1 MRCTVKGVFSSPRF
15 SIVFRM
21 MSGVVAC
28 LCFLS
33 TSWADS
39 QGIPESA
46 TSPPSHPITVDQAVA
61 MALSRNPD
69 ILSFKKAW
77 KGTRKLEVTALAPAD
92 PQIQYLYGGGEQG
105 NGPNGQG
112 LPYSSGSNWAV
123 FQSFLFPG
131 KAQVGYKINKDN
143 TKSAYYAYRTQ
154 RVTLRNQTEVACY
167 QLLLGQKTLALNLE
181 MQSWFKRVL
190 DITRAKLSVGSAQ
203 ILDVV
208 NAKVQLSQS
217 RLDQLTYEWQVKVAR
232 RQLNMLLN
240 LPLDAPTE
248 VSAIPSPR
256 DLPLSLAQLE
266 DMALVNRPDL
276 LTAKTTLDL
285 NRHQLSLSKLG
296 YLPDYQ
302 FEASEGGESCYSFA
316 GINCYYLGVQIN
328 IPIFAP
334 IKQTKQ
340 VESAR
345 DMVRSADFQYEWQA
359 NQVKLNVDNTY
370 SQVLLGY
377 RQFLINETQI
387 VPQTR
392 LAFELA
398 LTGYENQK
406 NDFLYL
412 INAIQGYRQARYNRF
427 QSQINYYESLS
438 NLEAAIGSPI
448 SLAQG
453 PVSPPPANGRV
464 P

>member
-1 MRCTVKGVFSSPRF
+1 MRSRVMGVLLSRRF
-15 SIVFRM
+15 SRKLRIVF
-21 MSGVVAC
+21 GIVAC
-28 LCFLS
+28 LWFIS
-33 TSWADS
+33 PSWADT
-39 QGIPESA
+39 QDVPGTAGIS
-46 TSPPSHPITVDQAVA
+46 SSHPITVEQAVA

-69 ILSFKKAW
+69 ILSFKKSWTA
-77 KGTRKLEVTALAPAD
+77 TRKLEVTALAPAD
-92 PQIQYLYGGGEQG
+92 PQVQYLFGGGEQG

-112 LPYSSGSNWAV
+112 LPYSSGNNWAV

-131 KAQVGYKINKDN
+131 KAQAGYKINKDN
-143 TKSAYYAYRTQ
+143 TKNAYYAYRTQ

-167 QLLLGQKTLALNLE
+167 QLLLGQKSLALNRE
-181 MQSWFKRVL
+181 MQSWFRRVL

-208 NAKVQLSQS
+208 NAKVQLSQA

-248 VSAIPSPR
+248 VAAIPVPR
-256 DLPLSLAQLE
+256 DLPISLSQLE

-302 FEASEGGESCYSFA
+302 FEASEGGESCYGFA
-316 GINCYYLGVQIN
+316 GINCYYLGVQVN
-328 IPIFAP
+328 VPIFAP

-377 RQFLINETQI
+377 RQFQINETQI

-427 QSQINYYESLS
+427 QSLINYYESIS

-448 SLAQG
+448 SLDQVPA
-453 PVSPPPANGRV
+453 PPPSSDRRV

>member
-1 MRCTVKGVFSSPRF
+1 MSGHFLPRF
-15 SIVFRM
+15 FRVM
-21 MSGVVAC
+21 LAVPGMVAI
-28 LCFLS
+28 LWGS
-33 TSWADS
+33 PGWANPPVDQS
-39 QGIPESA
+39 PES
-46 TSPPSHPITVDQAVA
+46 HVLTVDQAVA

-69 ILSFKKAW
+69 ILSYKKAW
-77 KGTRKLEVTALAPAD
+77 VATRKLEVTALAPAD
-92 PQIQYLYGGGEQG
+92 PQIQFLYGGGQQG

-112 LPYSSGSNWAV
+112 LPNESGNNWAAT
-123 FQSFLFPG
+123 QNFLFPG
-131 KAQVGYKINKDN
+131 KAQVGLKINKDN
-143 TKSAYYAYRTQ
+143 TRSAYFAYRTQ
-154 RVTLRNQTEVACY
+154 RVTLRNQTEVSCY
-167 QLLLGQKTLALNLE
+167 QLLLAQKSLALNKE
-181 MQSWFKRVL
+181 MQTWFKRVL

-208 NAKVQLSQS
+208 NAKVQLSQA
-217 RLDQLTYEWQVKVAR
+217 RLDQLTYEWQIKVAR

-240 LPLDAPTE
+240 LSLDAPTE
-248 VSAIPSPR
+248 IASIQTPR
-256 DLPLSLAQLE
+256 NLSLSLVQLE

-276 LTAKTTLDL
+276 LTAKTNLDL
-285 NRHQLSLSKLG
+285 NRHQLTLSRLG
-296 YLPDYQ
+296 YMPDYQ
-302 FEASEGGESCYSFA
+302 LEASEGGESCYGFA
-316 GINCYYLGVQIN
+316 GINCYYLGIQVN
-328 IPIFAP
+328 VPLFAP
-334 IKQTKQ
+334 IKQTRQ
-340 VESAR
+340 VDSAR

-377 RQFLINETQI
+377 RQFQINETQI

-427 QSQINYYESLS
+427 QSLINYYESIS
-438 NLEAAIGSPI
+438 NLEAAVGSPI
-448 SLAQG
+448 SLDKGTQSA
-453 PVSPPPANGRV
+453 PPPDGSL